1 MPEVLPVR
9 LCKRTNLTHTNILIH
24 RMMDFHDLHGTVN
37 GELGYMFLHLI
48 FYLSF
53 LLSDLHLFRKRGA
66 ENDLQFSA
74 FMMGSTS
81 YTLRTY
87 LL

>member
-9 LCKRTNLTHTNILIH
+9 LCKRANLTHTNILIY

-37 GELGYMFLHLI
+37 GELGYMFSHLI

-66 ENDLQFSA
+66 KNDLQFSA
-74 FMMGSTS
+74 FVMGSTS

-87 LL
+87 L